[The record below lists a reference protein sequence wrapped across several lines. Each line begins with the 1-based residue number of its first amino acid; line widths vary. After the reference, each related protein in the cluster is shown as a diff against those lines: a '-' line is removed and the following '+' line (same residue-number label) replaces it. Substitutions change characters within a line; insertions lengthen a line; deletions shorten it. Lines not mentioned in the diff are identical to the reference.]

1 MDREYDP
8 ELAPMVA
15 LLPNNDLSDI
25 EAARNGLADMVAANP
40 RVVDE
45 SGLTIEDRFVP
56 GPPGSPEVAVR
67 VFRPRDAA
75 VPLPAVI
82 YLHGGG
88 FVMGTVDVEHG
99 AAVAVASA
107 LEVPVVSVEYRLA
120 PESPFPAGIEDCYAA
135 LVWMHDNAE
144 ELGIDADRI
153 AVLGRSAGGG
163 LGGALALLTRDRGG
177 PSLCFQ
183 CLGMPVLDDRLET
196 TSMQSFVDTPLW
208 NRPSAEISWQ
218 HYLGDDRSDVSPY
231 AAPARASDLRDL
243 PPAYISTN
251 EYDPLRDE
259 GIQYALRLLEAGVH
273 VELHSFPGTFHG
285 SSMIQVA
292 AVSRRAAAEEMQALR
307 RGLGLGLG
315 LDPDGAS

>member
-1 MDREYDP
+1 MDRVYDP
-8 ELAPMVA
+8 ELAFMVP
-15 LLPNNDLSDI
+15 LLPPNDLNDI
-25 EAARNGLADMVAANP
+25 EAARQGLADMVAANP
-40 RVVDE
+40 RPVDA
-45 SGLTIEDRFVP
+45 SGLEIEDRLVP
-56 GPPGSPEVAVR
+56 GPPDAPDVAVR
-67 VFRPRDAA
+67 VFRPRDAKT
-75 VPLPAVI
+75 PLPAII

-120 PESPFPAGIEDCYAA
+120 PEHPFPAAIEDCYAA
-135 LVWMHDNAE
+135 LVWMHAHAD
-144 ELGIDADRI
+144 ELGIDGDRI

-163 LGGALALLTRDRGG
+163 LGGGLALLTRDRGG
-177 PSLCFQ
+177 PALCFQ
-183 CLGMPVLDDRLET
+183 CLGMPVFDDRLET
-196 TSMQSFVDTPLW
+196 TSMRNFVDTPLW

-218 HYLGDDRSDVSPY
+218 HYLGDDRGDVSPY
-231 AAPARASDLRDL
+231 AAPARASDLSNL

-292 AVSRRAAAEEMQALR
+292 AVSRRAAAEEMYALR
-307 RGLGLGLG
+307 RGLGL
-315 LDPDGAS
+315 DGTT